1 MAGGRALGSL
11 PAAGTFLLKVT
22 REAARSPLLPLFPV
36 CPFTPGSQAG
46 GEAGGQEPAWVSAP
60 KGRPPSQTPAPH
72 GVAGV
77 R

>member
-1 MAGGRALGSL
+1 MAGGRALGSM

-22 REAARSPLLPLFPV
+22 REAARSPLLLLFPV
-36 CPFTPGSQAG
+36 CPFTPGSQG
-46 GEAGGQEPAWVSAP
+46 G
-60 KGRPPSQTPAPH
+60 GRPGASLGERPREQATLPDSHPH